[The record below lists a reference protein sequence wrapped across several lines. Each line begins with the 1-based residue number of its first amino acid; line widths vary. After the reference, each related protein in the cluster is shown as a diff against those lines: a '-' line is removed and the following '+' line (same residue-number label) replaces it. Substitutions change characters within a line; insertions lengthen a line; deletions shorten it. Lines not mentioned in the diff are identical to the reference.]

1 MEGGF
6 LVRPFSPA
14 RSEQGELGVPE
25 SLHIEAYSC
34 VILCYV
40 VVQKDFFFFF
50 LVEPEKPLFSSFL
63 AVDVFCRS
71 FLQSTVHD
79 LTVHRATPEDI
90 VSVTSE
96 LGLQVV
102 VFIASRQ

>member
-50 LVEPEKPLFSSFL
+50 LVEPEKPFSPLFLLLMCS
-63 AVDVFCRS
+63 VVPFCRV
-71 FLQSTVHD
+71 LST
-79 LTVHRATPEDI
+79 I
-90 VSVTSE
+90 
-96 LGLQVV
+96 
-102 VFIASRQ
+102 